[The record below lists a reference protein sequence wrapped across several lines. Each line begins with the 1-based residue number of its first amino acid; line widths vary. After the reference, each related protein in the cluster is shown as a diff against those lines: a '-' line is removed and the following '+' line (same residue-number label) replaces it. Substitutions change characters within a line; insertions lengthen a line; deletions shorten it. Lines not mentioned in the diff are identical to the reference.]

1 MVELEAGEAGI
12 EAILPDERLVR
23 AFLHHAAVL
32 HDEDTVGVEEG
43 THRSLVEQDG
53 VYARLARLQFESG
66 ADAFRRAAE

>member
-1 MVELEAGEAGI
+1 MLNADR
-12 EAILPDERLVR
+12 ILVMDGGRI
-23 AFLHHAAVL
+23 
-32 HDEDTVGVEEG
+32 VEEG